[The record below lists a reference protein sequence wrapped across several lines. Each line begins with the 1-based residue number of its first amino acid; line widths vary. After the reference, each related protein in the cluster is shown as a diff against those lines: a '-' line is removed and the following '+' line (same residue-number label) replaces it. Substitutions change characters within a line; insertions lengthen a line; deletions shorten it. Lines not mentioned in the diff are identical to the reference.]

1 MGATDV
7 FVIGGG
13 PAGLA
18 AAIAARRKG
27 FEVTLADG
35 ARPPIDKACGEGL
48 MPDGLAALASL
59 GITIDSADAHPFHGI
74 RFLGAGV
81 SVEAGFPGGSAL
93 GVCRTVLHRR
103 MVEQAAAAGVRT
115 LWGSPV
121 TGICSEGVY
130 VADRLI
136 PARWIVGADGFHSRV
151 RRWAGLGAGHTRG
164 RRFGFR
170 MHYRV
175 VPWSEYMELHWGT
188 GCQVYVTP
196 VSADEVCVALISRD
210 SHLRLD
216 EALAQFPELSARL
229 AGARRVTS
237 ERGGVTANYRL
248 KRVYRGSV
256 ALVGDASGSV
266 DAITGEGL
274 CLSFHQA
281 IALAD
286 SLACGGLA
294 AYQAEHRRLA
304 LRPTVMSR
312 CMLAMDRHA
321 WLRRRALRALA
332 SEPRIFRKMLA
343 MHVGALSPRDFA
355 ANSWALAW
363 QMLTA

>member
-1 MGATDV
+1 MRATDV

-48 MPDGLAALASL
+48 MPDGLGALASL
-59 GITIDSADAHPFHGI
+59 GITIDSADAHPFRGI

-81 SVEAGFPGGSAL
+81 SVEAAFPEGSAL

-103 MVEQAAAAGVRT
+103 MVEQAAAVGVRT

-121 TGICSEGVY
+121 TGICSEGVS
-130 VADRLI
+130 VEGRLV
-136 PARWIVGADGFHSRV
+136 PARWIVGADGFYSRV
-151 RRWAGLGAGHTRG
+151 RRWTGLDAGHARD

-175 VPWSEYMELHWGT
+175 APWSEYMELHWGA
-188 GCQVYVTP
+188 GCQIYVTP
-196 VSADEVCVALISRD
+196 VSADKICVALISRD

-216 EALAQFPELSARL
+216 EALAQFPELAARL
-229 AGARRVTS
+229 DGAPRVTP
-237 ERGGVTANYRL
+237 ERGAITANCSL
-248 KRVYRGSV
+248 KRVYRGRV

-286 SLACGGLA
+286 SLASGGLA

-312 CMLAMDRHA
+312 CMLAMDRRA
-321 WLRRRALRALA
+321 WLRQRALRAFA

-343 MHVGALSPRDFA
+343 MHVGALSARDFA

-363 QMLTA
+363 QMLTV